1 MTREEIGRR
10 LKAYARNKERHDG
23 AALLFRVDD
32 RYEAYQEDA
41 QTVAE
46 RLGITIAAE
55 DGLEVA
61 AFHVSALDTYL
72 PQLIFGKCRVL
83 ICELPEKE
91 GEA

>member
-1 MTREEIGRR
+1 MTREEIEKR

-23 AALLFRVDD
+23 AVLLFRVDD

-46 RLGITIAAE
+46 RLGIAVATG

-61 AFHVSALDTYL
+61 AFHVSALDAYL

-83 ICELPEKE
+83 ICGLPDEE